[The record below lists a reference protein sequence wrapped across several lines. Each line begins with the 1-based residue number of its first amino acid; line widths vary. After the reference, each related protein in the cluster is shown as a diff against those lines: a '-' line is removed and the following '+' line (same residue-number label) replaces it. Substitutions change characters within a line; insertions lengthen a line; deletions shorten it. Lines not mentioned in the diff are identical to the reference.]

1 MKAAMGI
8 HGCIWHGAL
17 HATQAVKEMC
27 IFCLNDEKEEERMCE
42 QERKGGQHTKIGQ
55 PPKDHSPVLKKLL
68 PSSKLWPSLTER
80 APPGHLPAALILVQ
94 VRDSV
99 TAC

>member
-8 HGCIWHGAL
+8 HGCMWYGAL

-27 IFCLNDEKEEERMCE
+27 IFCLNDEKEKERMCE

-55 PPKDHSPVLKKLL
+55 TPKDCSPVLKKLL
-68 PSSKLWPSLTER
+68 PS
-80 APPGHLPAALILVQ
+80 
-94 VRDSV
+94 
-99 TAC
+99 